1 MPATRPAHIVRKLK
15 SGARVVEV
23 RIVKVVVVDV
33 GYRIDPEDRRIVDTS
48 RGDALNTEPLDQVAS
63 DDIQVVL
70 ITVVCH
76 PCAKFIDQS

>member
-1 MPATRPAHIVRKLK
+1 M
-15 SGARVVEV
+15 
-23 RIVKVVVVDV
+23 
-33 GYRIDPEDRRIVDTS
+33 DTS
-48 RGDALNTEPLDQVAS
+48 RGDALNTELLDQVAS